1 MAADI
6 TYINQGL
13 FTAFIPIS
21 KAGETAWAEMANY
34 TSGTGKVLSTQAAS
48 VISQLRTAGYQV
60 CKAQKYT
67 TIDADQLL
75 TELGL

>member
-48 VISQLRTAGYQV
+48 TIAQLKAAGYKV
-60 CKAQKYT
+60 CKAKKQAP
-67 TIDADQLL
+67 IDADQLL